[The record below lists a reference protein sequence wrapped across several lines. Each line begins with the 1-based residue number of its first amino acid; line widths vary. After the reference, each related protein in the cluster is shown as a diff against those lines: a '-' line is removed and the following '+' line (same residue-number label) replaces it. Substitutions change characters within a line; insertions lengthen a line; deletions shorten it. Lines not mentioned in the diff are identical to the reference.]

1 MELIQYSA
9 IPTYLILQNFE
20 KQMVPWKIQYYQRA
34 FVWMVPPQDFIH
46 MHSDS
51 RVRNISITVYKIL
64 AISHGR
70 FNNETQSLSSE
81 ALLGYNK
88 TATCHLA
95 LK

>member
-34 FVWMVPPQDFIH
+34 FVWVQDFIH

-64 AISHGR
+64 SISHGR